1 MSKEIVSDPVYENAV
16 STALD
21 RCRQSVQD
29 VLDCWNGLH
38 FESLTTG
45 SQLYELLHNPQ
56 VLYDEQVKK
65 TTTIPEGLSKEA
77 EAQYLK
83 GLSLPPPDQLYD
95 LAALARRSVYTT
107 REMNLFAI
115 SKGGK
120 VSLSKES
127 QSVIKQKS
135 VYASN
140 EYQVSVFNELTSLLD
155 QFNKVNSLVNGK
167 LLTTDNR
174 SLSPIFAIPAREGL
188 GPLNLDPEALKQLF
202 ETLK

>member
-135 VYASN
+135 VFAEN
-140 EYQVSVFNELTSLLD
+140 QLQEKAFNELSELVEK
-155 QFNKVNSLVNGK
+155 FNSVNSYLGGR
-167 LLTTDNR
+167 LLTQDGR
-174 SLSPIFAIPAREGL
+174 LSPLVKPPARDGMT
-188 GPLNLDPEALKQLF
+188 GPVTVEPEALKQLF
-202 ETLK
+202 KTLK

>member
-135 VYASN
+135 VFAENQLQEKAYTELSGL
-140 EYQVSVFNELTSLLD
+140 VDTFNR
-155 QFNKVNSLVNGK
+155 VNDYLGGR
-167 LLTTDNR
+167 LLTADGR
-174 SLSPIFAIPAREGL
+174 LSPLIQPPARDGMT
-188 GPLNLDPEALKQLF
+188 GPVTVEPEALKQLF
-202 ETLK
+202 KTLK